1 MRCGEWTETRIIGP
15 IAKAKPKG
23 RISAFYRLA
32 LLFPRRDQA
41 SRTRREGTTL
51 RRAGQQAEI
60 GFARREFSMESILQD
75 RRNERGPG
83 RRPGGRGPG
92 GGRGP
97 TAPKGPCVTTA

>member
-60 GFARREFSMESILQD
+60 GFARGVLLD
-75 RRNERGPG
+75 GVHPPGPPQRARSRSPQ
-83 RRPGGRGPG
+83 RRPR
-92 GGRGP
+92 P

>member
-32 LLFPRRDQA
+32 LLFPRRDQP

-51 RRAGQQAEI
+51 RCAGDGEWKAVFTQETEI
-60 GFARREFSMESILQD
+60 FKL
-75 RRNERGPG
+75 
-83 RRPGGRGPG
+83 
-92 GGRGP
+92 
-97 TAPKGPCVTTA
+97 